1 MNKRMP
7 TIQINNQLR
16 TNDEV
21 LDLLPQLKKCAVFH
35 LLDGC
40 PAYAK
45 FRRQNCPRPKSLK
58 KLRSELRRCCLKLR
72 WQLLA
77 QLPTKLPGQLGTT
90 ALHQLRNVLPYG
102 VLGKIVN
109 SFVFLH
115 HSDAEAWQRKFR
127 QYLYDG
133 RSANVN
139 QKANGEREAVLR
151 AIVSKI
157 DVWYRIPN
165 PNRRPAPNYEMMGSA
180 WAWPRTNCQCHG
192 CRAAKRRWERLQ
204 ERITQRITKGTL
216 ADKETLTL
224 VSLGELMKK
233 RGRLWEAETLF
244 QRALEVREQPFQ
256 ERREYNV
263 VAAILKQQRRKKPV
277 WRKQRQKRKFT
288 GRGKQ

>member
-1 MNKRMP
+1 M
-7 TIQINNQLR
+7 TSIQINNQLR
-16 TNDEV
+16 TNDQV
-21 LDLLPQLKKCAVFH
+21 LNLLPLLKRCAVFH

-127 QYLYDG
+127 QHLYDG

-139 QKANGEREAVLR
+139 QKANEEREAVLR

-157 DVWYRIPN
+157 FRVRVTTGG
-165 PNRRPAPNYEMMGSA
+165 PNYGMMGSA

-204 ERITQRITKGTL
+204 ERITQLITKGT

>member
-1 MNKRMP
+1 MS

-16 TNDEV
+16 TNDQV
-21 LDLLPQLKKCAVFH
+21 LSLLPLLKRCAVFH

-72 WQLLA
+72 WQLLAQLPTA

-127 QYLYDG
+127 QHLYDG

-139 QKANGEREAVLR
+139 QKANEEREAVLR

-157 DVWYRIPN
+157 NVRYRM
-165 PNRRPAPNYEMMGSA
+165 RPAPNSNRIFHGRVPKWMTGSA
-180 WAWPRTNCQCHG
+180 WTWPVTNCQCHS
-192 CRAAKRRWERLQ
+192 CREAKRRWERLQ
-204 ERITQRITKGTL
+204 ERITLLITKGTL

-224 VSLGELMKK
+224 VHGFLDLQHC
-233 RGRLWEAETLF
+233 RF
-244 QRALEVREQPFQ
+244 
-256 ERREYNV
+256 
-263 VAAILKQQRRKKPV
+263 
-277 WRKQRQKRKFT
+277 
-288 GRGKQ
+288 

>member
-1 MNKRMP
+1 MLPLLKR
-7 TIQINNQLR
+7 
-16 TNDEV
+16 
-21 LDLLPQLKKCAVFH
+21 CAVFH
-35 LLDGC
+35 FLDGC

-77 QLPTKLPGQLGTT
+77 QLPTAQPPTKLPGQLGTT

-127 QYLYDG
+127 QHLYDG

-139 QKANGEREAVLR
+139 QKANEEREAVLR

-157 DVWYRIPN
+157 NVRYRIPDN
-165 PNRRPAPNYEMMGSA
+165 SFNYGMMGSA

-192 CRAAKRRWERLQ
+192 CRAANRRWERLQ

-224 VSLGELMKK
+224 VSLGELFKK
-233 RGRLWEAETLF
+233 RGHLLEAQTLF

-256 ERREYNV
+256 ESREYNV